1 MFSIDMLVKYA
12 DLFYYICV
20 SMGVIVNLTMS
31 FLHGRSI
38 DRLEKNTDGM
48 KDALM
53 RVTGEKEF
61 AKGVK
66 VATDAAQAASPTIS
80 VKSD

>member
-1 MFSIDMLVKYA
+1 
-12 DLFYYICV
+12 
-20 SMGVIVNLTMS
+20 
-31 FLHGRSI
+31 
-38 DRLEKNTDGM
+38 M
-48 KDALM
+48 KDDLM
-53 RVTGEKEF
+53 RVIGEKEF

>member
-1 MFSIDMLVKYA
+1 MFSIDMFVKYA

-38 DRLEKNTDGM
+38 DRLETVSYTH
-48 KDALM
+48 L
-53 RVTGEKEF
+53 
-61 AKGVK
+61 
-66 VATDAAQAASPTIS
+66 SS
-80 VKSD
+80 VLPRACSDSRRI